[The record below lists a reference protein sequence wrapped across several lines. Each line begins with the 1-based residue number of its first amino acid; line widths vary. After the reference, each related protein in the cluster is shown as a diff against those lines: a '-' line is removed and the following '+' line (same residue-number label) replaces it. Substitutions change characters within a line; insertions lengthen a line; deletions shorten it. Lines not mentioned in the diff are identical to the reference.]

1 MVVYAGQGDA
11 RRSMSLLWRAE
22 RPEQPRRT
30 PGPGPR
36 PGLSVDAIVT
46 AAISVADEEGMAA
59 LSMRAVGER
68 LDRTAMALYTY
79 VPSKGELLD
88 LMYDAVHA
96 ELPRDYAA
104 FTEAHAPEGGRHP
117 GAEGERPGGDD
128 WRAGLTAWA
137 RDTLE
142 FLLRHPWVLQVS
154 QARPVLGPHEYAALD
169 TLVRLLTRT
178 GLEAR
183 LVRRLV
189 GTLTH
194 FVRGC
199 AGTVAEAREAAVA
212 TGEPDEEWWFAR
224 SALLGEVA
232 PDFADRYPS
241 LSAMERAG
249 APRPPSVT
257 DRGEDEG
264 DGEGGHSEEAGDGSA
279 EGDEETMPFLER
291 EARKTFTVGLDVLLD
306 GIEAAIRRTGRP

>member
-1 MVVYAGQGDA
+1 MVYAGQGDA
-11 RRSMSLLWRAE
+11 RRSMSLLWRTE

-30 PGPGPR
+30 HGPGPR

-46 AAISVADEEGMAA
+46 AAVSVADEEGMAA

-68 LDRTAMALYTY
+68 LGRTAMALYTY

-88 LMYDAVHA
+88 LMYDSVHA

-104 FTEAHAPEGGRHP
+104 FTV
-117 GAEGERPGGDD
+117 RPGGDD

-137 RDTLE
+137 RDTLA

-169 TLVRLLTRT
+169 TLVRLLTGT
-178 GLEAR
+178 GLDSR

-199 AGTVAEAREAAVA
+199 AGTIAEAREAAAV

-241 LSAMERAG
+241 LSAMEHDS
-249 APRPPSVT
+249 APRQAST
-257 DRGEDEG
+257 TGEDECHG
-264 DGEGGHSEEAGDGSA
+264 SEDEVSGGEEDT
-279 EGDEETMPFLER
+279 ETMPFLER
-291 EARKTFTVGLDVLLD
+291 EARKTFTVGLGVLLD
-306 GIEAAIRRTGRP
+306 GIETAIRRGDTP

>member
-1 MVVYAGQGDA
+1 MVYAGQGDA
-11 RRSMSLLWRAE
+11 RRSMSLLWRTE

-30 PGPGPR
+30 PGPGPK

-46 AAISVADEEGMAA
+46 AAIAVADREGMAA

-68 LDRTAMALYTY
+68 LGRTAMALYTY

-96 ELPRDYAA
+96 ELPRAYPD
-104 FTEAHAPEGGRHP
+104 FTGGPAGSDEGRAD
-117 GAEGERPGGDD
+117 GAD

-142 FLLRHPWVLQVS
+142 FHLHHPWVLQIS

-169 TLVRLLTRT
+169 TLVRLLNGT

-199 AGTVAEAREAAVA
+199 AGTVAEARQAAAV
-212 TGEPDEEWWFAR
+212 TGESDEEWWFAR
-224 SALLGEVA
+224 SSLLGEVA
-232 PDFADRYPS
+232 PDFADRYPD

-249 APRPPSVT
+249 TSAPS
-257 DRGEDEG
+257 
-264 DGEGGHSEEAGDGSA
+264 SA
-279 EGDEETMPFLER
+279 EGTDDQDRTDDTEAVPFLER
-291 EARKTFTVGLDVLLD
+291 EARKTFTVGLGVLLD
-306 GIEAAIRRTGRP
+306 GIETAVQRTDAA